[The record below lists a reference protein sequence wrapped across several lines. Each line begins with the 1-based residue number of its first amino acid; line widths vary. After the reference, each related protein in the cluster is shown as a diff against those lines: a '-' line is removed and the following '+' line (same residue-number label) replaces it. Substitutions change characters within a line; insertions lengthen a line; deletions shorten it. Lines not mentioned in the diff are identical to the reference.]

1 MKSSFI
7 RILSIMTLATSIS
20 SFALSEKAPAPKNTN
35 SNDAKSE
42 ATTEAY
48 TRGGPET
55 ATHRGQS
62 SYGQEKSP
70 KEQQIEQ
77 QDKQWVHDLT
87 GIYGG

>member
-1 MKSSFI
+1 MKSTFI

-20 SFALSEKAPAPKNTN
+20 AFALSEKAPAPKNTN
-35 SNDAKSE
+35 SNGAKSE

-48 TRGGPET
+48 TRGGRKT
-55 ATHRGQS
+55 GTHRAQS
-62 SYGQEKSP
+62 NYDQEKSP

-77 QDKQWVHDLT
+77 QDKQWVHDLM